1 MLQGI
6 CSHEDVRRRRRR
18 RRRCSRYKFE
28 FKWLFIDSWNIEF
41 GLASVEHDER
51 AHTQRAKSTFL
62 NRTEHGGSSTESLKR
77 DTAPHRTIFAR
88 FVQSN
93 YCGEWKRFLSSSFDF
108 NQLPPNQTDVARES
122 CRSRGRN
129 RLIVDADGRRWI
141 SVWPDDF
148 CLRTYWIHTSF
159 GFSSYQRR
167 QARQQTQR

>member
-77 DTAPHRTIFAR
+77 DTAPHHIRAFRSIQLLWRMKEIPVLVVWFQSIAPQPDRRRPGELSVARAKSFDRGCGWTQMDFGLAWWFLFTHLLDTYIFW
-88 FVQSN
+88 FF
-93 YCGEWKRFLSSSFDF
+93 FLSTKAS
-108 NQLPPNQTDVARES
+108 
-122 CRSRGRN
+122 
-129 RLIVDADGRRWI
+129 
-141 SVWPDDF
+141 
-148 CLRTYWIHTSF
+148 
-159 GFSSYQRR
+159 
-167 QARQQTQR
+167 

>member
-108 NQLPPNQTDVARES
+108 NQLPPQPDRRRPGELSVARAKS
-122 CRSRGRN
+122 FDRGC
-129 RLIVDADGRRWI
+129 GWTQM
-141 SVWPDDF
+141 DF
-148 CLRTYWIHTSF
+148 GLAWWFLFTHLLDTYIFWFFFLSTKAS
-159 GFSSYQRR
+159 
-167 QARQQTQR
+167 